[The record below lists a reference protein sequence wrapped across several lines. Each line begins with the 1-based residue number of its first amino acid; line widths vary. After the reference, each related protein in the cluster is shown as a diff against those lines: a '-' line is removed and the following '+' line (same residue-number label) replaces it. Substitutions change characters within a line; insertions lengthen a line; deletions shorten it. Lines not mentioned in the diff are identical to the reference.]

1 MCEPAAAPSP
11 SAYGLVLPRLENI
24 AATLA
29 ANWPCGVSTL
39 KPRKVSSCSIAMMKE
54 TAVMKPE
61 STAWDSRH
69 ATKPS
74 LATPSRQRAMP
85 EQSASI
91 TAIIG
96 SSSSGMFISLICT
109 AISTHTTE
117 TGPTAR
123 CGDEPKM
130 A

>member
-1 MCEPAAAPSP
+1 M
-11 SAYGLVLPRLENI
+11 
-24 AATLA
+24 ATTFA
-29 ANWPCGVSTL
+29 ANWPCGTSTL
-39 KPRKVSSCSIAMMKE
+39 KPRKVSSCSIAIMKD

-61 STAWDSRH
+61 STACESRQ

-74 LATPSRQRAMP
+74 LATPSRQRTRP
-85 EQSASI
+85 EQSASMM
-91 TAIIG
+91 AIIG

-123 CGDEPKM
+123 CGDEPKT